1 MNFKPLWLLGRLAF
15 KKIAPKNKYN
25 RLIIFVGQ
33 FALNTRNVI
42 SLLKTERTLK
52 LIQLNQEIKD
62 NRVKVDYKE
71 SQLDNRDSFPI
82 PILFT
87 VSVNSS

>member
-1 MNFKPLWLLGRLAF
+1 MD
-15 KKIAPKNKYN
+15 
-25 RLIIFVGQ
+25 Q

-62 NRVKVDYKE
+62 NKVKVDYKE
-71 SQLDNRDSFPI
+71 SQLDNRGSLPI
-82 PILFT
+82 PKMFQCTASDDRFLASDPWGQCLPIVMIAWMGGLLGFPD
-87 VSVNSS
+87 